1 MMSCF
6 IRLATEA
13 DAPAVAAIYAPAV
26 TASAASFELEPP
38 DAGEMA
44 RRMAGTQRRTPWLVC
59 ERAGAVVGYA
69 YAGRHRDRPAYR
81 WSVEVSAY
89 VDPGARGIA
98 VGRAL
103 YTSLFAVLRLQG
115 FRSAFAGITLPN
127 PPSQALHRAVGFER
141 VGVFPRI
148 GYKHGAWHDVEWL
161 ALALLPHAAEPP
173 EPVALPEVSDGTALS
188 QALASGVTLITAGPV
203 QP

>member
-1 MMSCF
+1 MSCV
-6 IRLATEA
+6 IRLASDA

-38 DAGEMA
+38 DADEMA
-44 RRMAGTQRRTPWLVC
+44 RRMAETQRRTPWLVC
-59 ERAGAVVGYA
+59 ERDGRVAGYA

-89 VDPGARGIA
+89 VSPDARRTGL
-98 VGRAL
+98 GRAL

-127 PPSQALHRAVGFER
+127 HPSQALHRAVGFER

-161 ALALLPHAAEPP
+161 CLALLPHVAEPP
-173 EPVALPEVSDGTALS
+173 EPVALPDVSDARALS
-188 QALASGVTLITAGPV
+188 RALSSGAAPAGPV
-203 QP
+203 HP

>member
-1 MMSCF
+1 MSCF

-13 DAPAVAAIYAPAV
+13 DAAAIAAIYAPAV

-69 YAGRHRDRPAYR
+69 YAGQHRDRPAYR

-89 VDPGARGIA
+89 VGPDARGIGI
-98 VGRAL
+98 GRAL
-103 YTSLFAVLRLQG
+103 YSSLFAVLRLQQ
-115 FRSAFAGITLPN
+115 FRNAFAGITLPN
-127 PPSQALHRAVGFER
+127 PPSRALHRALGFER

-161 ALALLPHAAEPP
+161 ALALLPHVAEPP
-173 EPVALPEVSDGTALS
+173 EPVALPAVGDATALR
-188 QALASGVTLITAGPV
+188 QALASGTALITAGPV
-203 QP
+203 HP